1 MVGYTNK
8 RSQWPRYRCGS
19 ENQRASGLPCCGR
32 PSISGQVAERL
43 VWEKVRD
50 FLLEPEMFY
59 AEMNRRIEGAHT
71 KEEEVKQRIQSLE
84 GRMADV
90 VRRETELVG
99 LRLRGLVSDAALDRN
114 ASLLRAERNHIQD
127 EIGRQEAELTSLK
140 ESQAGVEAIKLL
152 RERMVDKLNSASP
165 EDQRFILEAVDT
177 RVTVKQDKTLE
188 ISLGVPGIPAPICE
202 PNSPMFVQW

>member
-1 MVGYTNK
+1 M
-8 RSQWPRYRCGS
+8 
-19 ENQRASGLPCCGR
+19 
-32 PSISGQVAERL
+32 
-43 VWEKVRD
+43 WEKVRG

-59 AEMNRRIEGAHT
+59 TEMNRRIEGVLN
-71 KEEEVKQRIQSLE
+71 KEDDVRQRIRALE
-84 GRMADV
+84 RRMADV

-99 LRLRGLVSDAALDRN
+99 LRLRGVVSEAALDRN
-114 ASLLRAERNHIQD
+114 ASLLRAEGNHIQD
-127 EIGRQEAELTSLK
+127 ELGRQAAELTALR
-140 ESQAGVEAIKLL
+140 ESQAGVEAIKML

-165 EDQRFILEAVDT
+165 EDRRFILEAVDT